1 MVKNLLEAEWLTAEF
16 QVVLDQIFARF
27 DADDDGL
34 WSINEELQSFA
45 MACNGGSPF
54 SSDEIEQVRD
64 YFDCDDST
72 GHLTKKGFVEM
83 IHTQT
88 AARPEDTWKDL
99 AALGYDDTLA
109 LLPAGG
115 AGAGTGAGAGD
126 GDGDS
131 AVLLVE
137 DEAAKKR
144 RKKKEKAARQK
155 AAKAQAAGGGSNAG
169 ASITAKVQEGG
180 LDQVMVKLYDDRCTV
195 SERHASS
202 GNLAEALRVALD
214 ALKIT

>member
-45 MACNGGSPF
+45 IC
-54 SSDEIEQVRD
+54 QVCLKIRGRI
-64 YFDCDDST
+64 SR
-72 GHLTKKGFVEM
+72 HL
-83 IHTQT
+83 
-88 AARPEDTWKDL
+88 
-99 AALGYDDTLA
+99 
-109 LLPAGG
+109 
-115 AGAGTGAGAGD
+115 
-126 GDGDS
+126 
-131 AVLLVE
+131 
-137 DEAAKKR
+137 AAKKR

-214 ALKIT
+214 ALKITEEFPRAHTCVGDALKAMGQADAAARSYKRADETVALIAAAAKEEAGIP